1 MIWYRYD
8 LRYYVIWYNTIY
20 EYMRL
25 VVLGHSMI
33 LRCYKKSILLR
44 ADKYETGMGVASVD
58 GEIEEKKRKNISNE
72 NWTNWNPSPQR
83 QIQTGMG
90 VKKSATENNG
100 PFTWKNVTLISVTGG
115 AIVWRVSFPRQKM
128 WFKESDPIYITFSN
142 CTKVAYFLGWPVWKT
157 WKLFRK
163 SFISRTQ
170 IARNW
175 SEMNKCKAL
184 VSRICATPWIGNTRW
199 IKRNH
204 WWRFILLP
212 EI

>member
-1 MIWYRYD
+1 MGK
-8 LRYYVIWYNTIY
+8 LKKKNEKIY
-20 EYMRL
+20 QMKIEP
-25 VVLGHSMI
+25 I
-33 LRCYKKSILLR
+33 EIPLLR
-44 ADKYETGMGVASVD
+44 DKYKLGWEWRNQQLKIMALLR
-58 GEIEEKKRKNISNE
+58 EKN
-72 NWTNWNPSPQR
+72 
-83 QIQTGMG
+83 
-90 VKKSATENNG
+90 A
-100 PFTWKNVTLISVTGG
+100 TLISVTGG

-142 CTKVAYFLGWPVWKT
+142 CTKLTYFLGWPVWKT

-204 WWRFILLP
+204 WWRFVLLP